1 MFVKFTFL
9 WLEMGGL
16 NKGHT
21 RNKNMVYAIVIK
33 ANFLADTA
41 YCTDFTK

>member
-1 MFVKFTFL
+1 MDVCEVHLSLT
-9 WLEMGGL
+9 GDRGL

-41 YCTDFTK
+41 CTDFTQ